1 MRAVPV
7 PIAMREVISNT
18 SSITRLTVPLATLA
32 LPRPLALLLLL
43 NSPFLSLPL
52 VTLHVHTQ
60 ARSVCSFELIK
71 PSPALM
77 GGERGRLVAAAAA
90 AAAAAAIARAV
101 PSLGLGL
108 RCRATVGLVAAIAAA
123 LVVEAALIAAAVVRA
138 GFLWRQ
144 RHQLESLAPHHMR
157 TPRTLMH
164 RVCSCGKSC
173 DHRHHT
179 PLVGAR
185 CWQQAAHCPDR

>member
-1 MRAVPV
+1 
-7 PIAMREVISNT
+7 MREVISNT

-32 LPRPLALLLLL
+32 LPLPLPLLLL
-43 NSPFLSLPL
+43 SPFLSIPL

-77 GGERGRLVAAAAA
+77 GGYRGLLVAAA

-138 GFLWRQ
+138 GSLWRQ
-144 RHQLESLAPHHMR
+144 RYQLESLAPHHMR
-157 TPRTLMH
+157 TPRTLVH
-164 RVCSCGKSC
+164 RVCSGGKSC
-173 DHRHHT
+173 DHGHHT
-179 PLVGAR
+179 PFGGAR